1 MKLVLAVSGGIDSV
15 VLLDELVN
23 SGQHQLI
30 VAHFDHGM
38 RADSMSDERFVAQ
51 LVKRYGLVYESRREE
66 LGGAGEELARDR
78 RYKFLFEV
86 ANRHRAKLTT
96 AHHMDDLIETVAIN
110 LSRGT
115 RWRGLA
121 GMSDARI
128 WRPFL
133 NRTKSELKEYAT
145 KHRLEWVEDETNLM
159 DIYQRNRLRSP
170 LSHLSLRDKQK
181 IFELWQN
188 QAKLRG
194 EISQEAKLRSSF
206 VSNRYYLTMISDEVA
221 RELVYA
227 NVLDNHGVSLLTSQ
241 LDYLLIAAKTGRAN
255 TVWQISKQIQMKLT
269 KKNAI
274 IERVE

>member
-1 MKLVLAVSGGIDSV
+1 MKLIVAVSGGIDSV
-15 VLLDELVN
+15 VLLDELAR
-23 SGQHQLI
+23 SGRYQLI

-38 RADSMSDERFVAQ
+38 RQDSAADARFVAG
-51 LVKRYGLVYESRREE
+51 LAKRHNLKFESRREE
-66 LGGAGEELARDR
+66 LGKANEELARSR
-78 RYKFLFEV
+78 RYQFLFEI
-86 ANRHRAKLTT
+86 ADEHGARLTT
-96 AHHMDDLIETVAIN
+96 AHHLDDLVETVAIN
-110 LSRGT
+110 LTRGT

-121 GMSDARI
+121 GMSDERI

-133 NRTKSELKEYAT
+133 GRTKSELKEYAT

-241 LDYLLIAAKTGRAN
+241 LNYLLIAAKTGRAD

>member
-1 MKLVLAVSGGIDSV
+1 MKLIVAVSGGIDSV
-15 VLLDELVN
+15 VLLDKLAR
-23 SGQHQLI
+23 SGRYQLI

-38 RADSMSDERFVAQ
+38 RQDSAADARFVAG
-51 LVKRYGLVYESRREE
+51 LAKRHNLKFESRREE
-66 LGGAGEELARDR
+66 LGKANEELARSR
-78 RYKFLFEV
+78 RYQFLFEI
-86 ANRHRAKLTT
+86 ADEHGARLTT
-96 AHHMDDLIETVAIN
+96 AHHLDDLVETVAIN
-110 LSRGT
+110 LTRGT

-121 GMSDARI
+121 GMSDERI

-133 NRTKSELKEYAT
+133 GRTKSELKEYAT
-145 KHRLEWVEDETNLM
+145 KHRLEWVEDETNLT
-159 DIYQRNRLRSP
+159 DLYQRNRLRSP
-170 LSHLSLRDKQK
+170 LSRLSLKDKQK
-181 IFELWQN
+181 VFELWQN

-241 LDYLLIAAKTGRAN
+241 LNYLLIAAKTGRAD

>member
-1 MKLVLAVSGGIDSV
+1 MKLIVAVSGGIDSV
-15 VLLDELVN
+15 VLLDKLAR
-23 SGQHQLI
+23 SGRYQLI

-38 RADSMSDERFVAQ
+38 RQDSAADARFVAG
-51 LVKRYGLVYESRREE
+51 LAKRHNLKFESRREE
-66 LGGAGEELARDR
+66 LGKANEELARSR
-78 RYKFLFEV
+78 RYQFLFEI
-86 ANRHRAKLTT
+86 ADEHGAKLTT
-96 AHHMDDLIETVAIN
+96 AHHLDDLVETVAIN
-110 LSRGT
+110 LARGT

-121 GMSDARI
+121 GMSDERI

-133 NRTKSELKEYAT
+133 GRTKSELKEYAT
-145 KHRLEWVEDETNLM
+145 KHRLEWVEDETNLT
-159 DIYQRNRLRSP
+159 DLYQRNRLRSP
-170 LSHLSLRDKQK
+170 LSRLSLKDKQK
-181 IFELWQN
+181 VFELWQN

-194 EISQEAKLRSSF
+194 EISQEVKLRSSF

-241 LDYLLIAAKTGRAN
+241 LNYLLIAAKTGRAD

>member
-1 MKLVLAVSGGIDSV
+1 MKLIVAVSGGIDSV
-15 VLLDELVN
+15 VLLDKLAR
-23 SGQHQLI
+23 SGRYQLI

-38 RADSMSDERFVAQ
+38 RQDSAADARFVAG
-51 LVKRYGLVYESRREE
+51 LAKRHNLKFESRREE
-66 LGGAGEELARDR
+66 LGKANEELARSR
-78 RYKFLFEV
+78 RYQFLFEI
-86 ANRHRAKLTT
+86 ADEHGARLTT
-96 AHHMDDLIETVAIN
+96 AHHLDDLVETVAIN
-110 LSRGT
+110 LTRGT

-121 GMSDARI
+121 GMSDERI

-133 NRTKSELKEYAT
+133 GRTKSELKEYAT

-188 QAKLRG
+188 QAKLRD
-194 EISQEAKLRSSF
+194 EIGQETKLRSSF
-206 VSNRYYLTMISDEVA
+206 VSNRYYLTMINDEVA

-227 NVLDNHGVSLLTSQ
+227 SVLDNHGVSLLTSQ
-241 LDYLLIAAKTGRAN
+241 LNYLLIAIKTGRAN

>member
-1 MKLVLAVSGGIDSV
+1 MKLIVAVSGGIDSV
-15 VLLDELVN
+15 VLLDKLAR
-23 SGQHQLI
+23 SGRYQLI

-38 RADSMSDERFVAQ
+38 RQDSAADARFVAG
-51 LVKRYGLVYESRREE
+51 LAKRHNLKFESRREE
-66 LGGAGEELARDR
+66 LGKANEELARSR
-78 RYKFLFEV
+78 RYQFLFEI
-86 ANRHRAKLTT
+86 ADEHGARLTT
-96 AHHMDDLIETVAIN
+96 AHHLDDLVETVAIN
-110 LSRGT
+110 LTRGT

-145 KHRLEWVEDETNLM
+145 KHRLEWVEDETNLT
-159 DIYQRNRLRSP
+159 DLYQRNRLRSP
-170 LSHLSLRDKQK
+170 LSRLSLKDKQK
-181 IFELWQN
+181 VFELWQN

-241 LDYLLIAAKTGRAN
+241 LNYLLIAAKTGRAD